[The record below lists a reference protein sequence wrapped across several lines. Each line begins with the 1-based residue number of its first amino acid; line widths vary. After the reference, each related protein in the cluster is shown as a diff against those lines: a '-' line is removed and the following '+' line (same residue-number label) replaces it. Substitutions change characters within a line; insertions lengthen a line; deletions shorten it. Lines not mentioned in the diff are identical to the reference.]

1 MSNKYLIRLDDACPT
16 MDHVRW
22 SRMEEL
28 LDYYRV
34 RPMVGIVPDCH
45 DEALFID
52 SYDED
57 FWDTA
62 KSWQDKGWAIALHG
76 YDHCYVTNDPGI
88 NPMWNRSEFAGLS
101 IEKQRIKIREGVA
114 ILKNKGLTPKY
125 FFAPSHTFDNNTLL
139 ALKEESD
146 IRIVSD
152 TIGRYPYRKK
162 GLYFV
167 PQIIGHCA
175 EVPLGGIYTFCF
187 HPNTMN
193 DNSFSSLEEFLDNH
207 SSSFIG
213 FDEIDVSKLGKKNM
227 FDRFL
232 SHSFF
237 TYRKIRGLK

>member
-1 MSNKYLIRLDDACPT
+1 MSNKYLVRLDDACPT

-22 SRMEEL
+22 SRMEKL

-34 RPMVGIVPDCH
+34 KPMVGIVPDCH
-45 DEALFID
+45 DENLFID
-52 SYDED
+52 PCDND
-57 FWDTA
+57 FWDKA
-62 KSWQDKGWAIALHG
+62 KEWQDKGWAIALHG
-76 YDHCYVTNDPGI
+76 YDHCYVTSAPGI

-101 IEKQRIKIREGVA
+101 IDDQRKKIRDGVA
-114 ILKNKGLTPKY
+114 VLKNKGLTPNY

-139 ALKEESD
+139 ALKGESD

-152 TIGRYPYRKK
+152 TIGRYPYKK
-162 GLYFV
+162 GGLYFI

-175 EVPLGGIYTFCF
+175 ELPFSGIYTFCF

-193 DNSFSSLEEFLDNH
+193 DKAFSSLEEFLDKN

-213 FDEIDVSKLGKKNM
+213 FDDIDLSKFGKKKL

-237 TYRKIRGLK
+237 MYRKIRGIK